1 MSNRRRSLVITSGVC
16 YCKRQTRSERR
27 VKSEVFIFLAHEG
40 LDCFIHVEN
49 SSKQISE
56 QYRCQHNHLLWVSAL
71 LSFLSYMYWTAV
83 LLTVSQSQSSE
94 SHPIWH
100 TGVTQ
105 DAFLHCAHLFFF
117 LFTLGFLSILK
128 ENWISHIYLPDAKSL
143 LLLILIYILQFSV
156 SLNLLQ
162 ANKFIYF

>member
-1 MSNRRRSLVITSGVC
+1 MSNRRRSLMITSGVC

-71 LSFLSYMYWTAV
+71 LSFLSYMYWTSV
-83 LLTVSQSQSSE
+83 LLTVSQSQSSV

-100 TGVTQ
+100 TGHSGRLPALRSLV
-105 DAFLHCAHLFFF
+105 FLPVHTRLFKYFERE
-117 LFTLGFLSILK
+117 L
-128 ENWISHIYLPDAKSL
+128 NQSHISPRCKISAFINTDLYTTV
-143 LLLILIYILQFSV
+143 FS
-156 SLNLLQ
+156 
-162 ANKFIYF
+162 FIKLVTGQ